1 MGHDTL
7 ATSLKTALG
16 PGPYRSFRATSH
28 ALQLG
33 DVSPDAWYGTASRA
47 VRDADLLDLLVRS
60 IPDAGVRSEV
70 ERAHRDRVD
79 AGAGASTSEEE
90 EEARVMG
97 EKGSV
102 AEVLALSLIHI

>member
-33 DVSPDAWYGTASRA
+33 DVSPDVWYGTASRPTPGSHPGTSDVVA
-47 VRDADLLDLLVRS
+47 LHVRDNRDPSPSPRSGLPSSGAPIDVYHLAPTGLNSRSKARAD
-60 IPDAGVRSEV
+60 E
-70 ERAHRDRVD
+70 
-79 AGAGASTSEEE
+79 
-90 EEARVMG
+90 
-97 EKGSV
+97 
-102 AEVLALSLIHI
+102 LSMMFH